1 MPTRKNE
8 ARWIEARERWQI
20 NVQQDGERRTFTSKT
35 PGKKGKV
42 EAERKADAWMENR
55 ISVRDIRYEQFY
67 AEFLEEVKNTTG
79 TANYKKHEQIGR
91 LWLLPRLR
99 RKRLRQITEQDYQ
112 NCINAA
118 FRKGLSKKS
127 CCNVRASITA
137 SCRYAKKRRLLEH
150 IPDMLTIPHGAPI
163 KEKAIL
169 QPNDLKKLFSI
180 DTMTVRQKNAPAFY
194 IHAWRFIVLTGFRRG
209 ECCGLQWDDL
219 HGDVL
224 TIRRSIN
231 SLKEVT
237 YGKNDN
243 ARRAVVLPA
252 LALNELREQRQMLLR
267 RGILSP
273 WIFPDRWG
281 EQGDPNLIYKQW
293 VRYRAEHDISPCTLH
308 ELRHTMISIAKAD
321 VPEEL
326 LKRAIGHSK
335 SMDTFGVYG
344 HEVEGE
350 GKRVAGILDRVFSS
364 LLA

>member
-35 PGKKGKV
+35 PGKKGKA
-42 EAERKADAWMENR
+42 EAERKAEAWLSER
-55 ISVRDIRYEQFY
+55 IAVRDMRYEQFY

-91 LWLLPRLR
+91 LWLLPRLK
-99 RKRLRQITEQDYQ
+99 RKRLRQISEQDYQ
-112 NCINAA
+112 DCINAA
-118 FRKGLSKKS
+118 FRHGLSKKS

-150 IPDMLTIPHGAPI
+150 IPDMLTIPHGAPVA
-163 KEKAIL
+163 EKTIL
-169 QPNDLKKLFSI
+169 QPDDLKKLFSI
-180 DTMTVRQKNAPAFY
+180 DTMTANGKTAQAFY
-194 IHAWRFIVLTGFRRG
+194 IHAWRFIVLTGLRRG
-209 ECCGLQWDDL
+209 ECCGLQWEDL
-219 HGDVL
+219 NGNVL
-224 TIRRSIN
+224 TVRRSIN
-231 SLKEVT
+231 SLREIT
-237 YGKNDN
+237 HCKNDN

-252 LALNELREQRQMLLR
+252 LALNELWEQRQMLLR
-267 RGILSP
+267 RGIISP
-273 WIFPDRWG
+273 WIFPDKWG
-281 EQGDPNLIYKQW
+281 EAVRPNSIYDNW
-293 VRYRAEHDISPCTLH
+293 VRYRAEHGIAPCTLH

-335 SMDTFGVYG
+335 SMDTFGIYG
-344 HEVEGE
+344 HDVKGEGE
-350 GKRVAGILDRVFSS
+350 RVAGILDRVFSS